1 MLDGQ
6 LITYKINTMKNL
18 KYIFFSFLLL
28 GLWSCNEVED
38 VLEDNGVS
46 TPEDLPALSIE
57 GTGLD
62 FSNYIA
68 VGPSFTA
75 GQSDGSLFLAS
86 QNNSWPNIMSK
97 EFAKAGGGEFKQPT
111 MDDNFGSLALG
122 GTRITDLDPR
132 LVFNGSGPA
141 PLESVIGPVTV
152 QTDILNPPTGPFNN
166 LGVPGARSF
175 HFVAN
180 GYGDIANVAAGLAN
194 PYATRLTGST
204 PNASIIELAAA
215 QNPSFFT
222 LSLFGGN
229 DVLGYATGGAD
240 QTTDAIT
247 PITTFET
254 ALNGA
259 LTALTA
265 NGAKGVVSGTPH
277 VTDLPYFTA
286 VPYNPLDPSNPD
298 LAAQIPLLNQ
308 IYGAING
315 VYTYLEAT
323 TPGLDLSER
332 VIVFETDEANPL
344 VIKDEA
350 LTDLSAQIT
359 GVLSANPAFPAFIAQ
374 FGLPAAAA
382 PLVAGLLG
390 STYGQSRP
398 ATENDLVVLPAASEI
413 SEVDDD
419 NAAFLMSQGISET
432 LADQL
437 SAVGVTLPMVDKWI
451 VTETEVAE
459 IIAATDAMNASVE
472 AAADS
477 FGIAYVDLQSI
488 LAQASSTGIMF
499 DDYQM
504 NTSLVFGG
512 LVSLDG
518 VHLTARGYAYM
529 ANSFL
534 DAIDMYYGSNFVAS
548 GSLAKAGDYPTNYS
562 PLLQ

>member
-1 MLDGQ
+1 MK
-6 LITYKINTMKNL
+6 KI
-18 KYIFFSFLLL
+18 KYVALSLLTFAL
-28 GLWSCNEVED
+28 VACDNDLVED
-38 VLEDNGVS
+38 LRDIRTLNVEPL
-46 TPEDLPALSIE
+46 PELSIE

-68 VGPSFTA
+68 VGPSFSA
-75 GQSDGSLFLAS
+75 GVSDGTVFLAS
-86 QNNSWPNIMSK
+86 QNNSWPNIMSM
-97 EFAKAGGGEFKQPT
+97 EFSKVGGGEFKQPT
-111 MDDNFGSLALG
+111 MDDNFGGLALG
-122 GTRITDLDPR
+122 GTRIVGPR
-132 LVFNGSGPA
+132 LVFGGAGPV
-141 PLESVIGPVTV
+141 PLESVVGPVTV
-152 QTDILNPPTGPFNN
+152 QTDVLNPPTGPFNN

-175 HFVAN
+175 HFVTN
-180 GYGDIANVAAGLAN
+180 GYGNVANLSTNTAN

-204 PNASIIELAAA
+204 PDASIIELAAA

-265 NGAKGVVSGTPH
+265 NDAKGVVSGTPH
-277 VTDLPYFTA
+277 VTDLPYFTT
-286 VPYNPLDPSNPD
+286 VPHNPLDPSNPD

-332 VIVFETDEANPL
+332 NIVFVTDASNPL
-344 VIKDEA
+344 VIKDEE

-359 GVLSANPAFPAFIAQ
+359 GVLAANPDFPAFIAQ

-432 LADQL
+432 LAGQL
-437 SAVGVTLPMVDKWI
+437 SAVGVTLPMEDKWI
-451 VTETEVAE
+451 VTETEIEE
-459 IIAATDAMNASVE
+459 IIAATDEMNASVE
-472 AAADS
+472 TAANS

-499 DDYQM
+499 DNYLLD
-504 NTSLVFGG
+504 TSLVTGG

-534 DAIDMYYGSNFVAS
+534 EAIDENYGSNFVAS
-548 GSLAKAGDYPTNYS
+548 GSLAKADDYPIAYS

>member
-1 MLDGQ
+1 MK
-6 LITYKINTMKNL
+6 KI
-18 KYIFFSFLLL
+18 KYVALSLLTFAL
-28 GLWSCNEVED
+28 VACDNDLVED
-38 VLEDNGVS
+38 LRDIRTLNVEPL
-46 TPEDLPALSIE
+46 PELSIE

-68 VGPSFTA
+68 VGPSFSA
-75 GQSDGSLFLAS
+75 GVSDGTVFLAS
-86 QNNSWPNIMSK
+86 QNNSWPNIMSM
-97 EFAKAGGGEFKQPT
+97 EFSKVGGGEFKQPT
-111 MDDNFGSLALG
+111 MDDNFGGLALG
-122 GTRITDLDPR
+122 GTRIVGPR
-132 LVFNGSGPA
+132 LVFGGAGPV
-141 PLESVIGPVTV
+141 PLESVVGPVTV
-152 QTDILNPPTGPFNN
+152 QTDVLNPPTGPFNN

-175 HFVAN
+175 HFVTN
-180 GYGDIANVAAGLAN
+180 GYGNVANLSTKTAN

-204 PNASIIELAAA
+204 PDASIIELAAA

-265 NGAKGVVSGTPH
+265 NDAKGVVSGTPH
-277 VTDLPYFTA
+277 VTDLPYFTT
-286 VPYNPLDPSNPD
+286 VPHNPLDPSNPD

-332 VIVFETDEANPL
+332 NIVFVTDASNPL
-344 VIKDEA
+344 VIKDEE

-359 GVLSANPAFPAFIAQ
+359 GVLAANPDFPAFIAQ

-432 LADQL
+432 LAGQL
-437 SAVGVTLPMVDKWI
+437 SAVGVTLPMEDKWI
-451 VTETEVAE
+451 VTETEIEE
-459 IIAATDAMNASVE
+459 IIAATDEMNASVE
-472 AAADS
+472 TAANS

-499 DDYQM
+499 DNYLLD
-504 NTSLVFGG
+504 TSLVTGG

-534 DAIDMYYGSNFVAS
+534 EAIDENYGSNFVAS
-548 GSLAKAGDYPTNYS
+548 GSLAKADDYPIAYS

>member
-1 MLDGQ
+1 
-6 LITYKINTMKNL
+6 MKNL
-18 KYIFFSFLLL
+18 KYIFFSFLLI
-28 GLWSCNEVED
+28 GLNSCNEVED

-46 TPEDLPALSIE
+46 TPEALPTLSIE

-68 VGPSFTA
+68 VGPSFSA
-75 GQSDGSLFLAS
+75 GVSDGTVFLAS
-86 QNNSWPNIMSK
+86 QNNSWPNIMSM
-97 EFAKAGGGEFKQPT
+97 EFAKVGGGEFKQPT
-111 MDDNFGSLALG
+111 MDDNFGGLALG
-122 GTRITDLDPR
+122 GTRIVGPR
-132 LVFNGSGPA
+132 LVFGGAGPV
-141 PLESVIGPVTV
+141 PLESVVGPVTV
-152 QTDILNPPTGPFNN
+152 QTDILTPPTGPFNN

-175 HFVAN
+175 HFVTS
-180 GYGDIANVAAGLAN
+180 GYGNLGNVGAGLAN

-204 PNASIIELAAA
+204 PDASIIELAAA

-265 NGAKGVVSGTPH
+265 NDAKGVVSGTPH
-277 VTDLPYFTA
+277 VTDLPYFTT
-286 VPYNPLDPSNPD
+286 VPHNPLDPSNPD

-332 VIVFETDEANPL
+332 NIVFVTDASNPL
-344 VIKDEA
+344 VIKDEE

-359 GVLSANPAFPAFIAQ
+359 GVLAANPDFPAFIAQ

-432 LADQL
+432 LAGQL

-459 IIAATDAMNASVE
+459 IIAATDTMNASVQ
-472 AAADS
+472 AAANS

-534 DAIDMYYGSNFVAS
+534 NAIDMHYGSNFVAS

>member
-1 MLDGQ
+1 
-6 LITYKINTMKNL
+6 MKNL
-18 KYIFFSFLLL
+18 KYIFFTFLFI
-28 GLWSCNEVED
+28 GLYSCNEVED
-38 VLEDNGVS
+38 VLENNGVS

-68 VGPSFTA
+68 VGPSFSA
-75 GQSDGSLFLAS
+75 GVSDGTVFLAS
-86 QNNSWPNIMSK
+86 QNNSWPNIMSM
-97 EFAKAGGGEFKQPT
+97 EFSKVGGGEFKQPT
-111 MDDNFGSLALG
+111 MDDNFGGLALG
-122 GTRITDLDPR
+122 GTRIVGPR
-132 LVFNGSGPA
+132 LVFGGAGPV
-141 PLESVIGPVTV
+141 PLESVVGPVTV
-152 QTDILNPPTGPFNN
+152 QTDVLNPPTGPFNN

-175 HFVAN
+175 HFVTN
-180 GYGDIANVAAGLAN
+180 GYGNVANLNNNTAN
-194 PYATRLTGST
+194 PYATRLTGAT
-204 PNASIIELAAA
+204 PNASIIELAAS

-247 PITTFET
+247 LITTFET

-265 NGAKGVVSGTPH
+265 NDAKGVVSGTPH
-277 VTDLPYFTA
+277 VTDLPYFTT
-286 VPYNPLDPSNPD
+286 VPHNPLDPSNPD

-332 VIVFETDEANPL
+332 NIVFVTDASNPL
-344 VIKDEA
+344 VIKDEE

-359 GVLSANPAFPAFIAQ
+359 GVLAANPDFPAFIAQ

-432 LADQL
+432 LAGQL
-437 SAVGVTLPMVDKWI
+437 SAVGVTLPMVDKWV
-451 VTETEVAE
+451 VTETEIEE
-459 IIAATDAMNASVE
+459 IILATDAMNDRVE

-477 FGIAYVDLQSI
+477 YGIAYVDLQSI

-499 DDYQM
+499 DDYLLDA
-504 NTSLVFGG
+504 SLVTGG

-518 VHLTARGYAYM
+518 IHLTARGYAYM

-534 DAIDMYYGSNFVAS
+534 EAIDEYYGSNFVAS
-548 GSLAKAGDYPTNYS
+548 GSLAKADDYPIAYS

>member
-1 MLDGQ
+1 
-6 LITYKINTMKNL
+6 MKNL
-18 KYIFFSFLLL
+18 KYIFFSFLLI
-28 GLWSCNEVED
+28 GLNSCNEVED
-38 VLEDNGVS
+38 VLEDNGAS
-46 TPEDLPALSIE
+46 IGEPEMLPELSIE

-62 FSNYIA
+62 FSNYVA
-68 VGPSFTA
+68 VGPSFSA
-75 GQSDGSLFLAS
+75 GVSDGTVFLAS
-86 QNNSWPNIMSK
+86 QNNSWPNIMSM
-97 EFAKAGGGEFKQPT
+97 EFSKVGGGEFKQPT
-111 MDDNFGSLALG
+111 MDDNFGGLALG
-122 GTRITDLDPR
+122 GTRIVGPR
-132 LVFNGSGPA
+132 LVFGGAGPV
-141 PLESVIGPVTV
+141 PLESVVGPVTV
-152 QTDILNPPTGPFNN
+152 QTDVLNPPTGPFNN

-175 HFVAN
+175 HFVTN
-180 GYGDIANVAAGLAN
+180 GYGNVANLNNNTAN
-194 PYATRLTGST
+194 PYATRLTGAT
-204 PNASIIELAAA
+204 PNASIIELAAS

-240 QTTDAIT
+240 QAADAIT
-247 PITTFET
+247 PLSTFED
-254 ALNGA
+254 ALNDA
-259 LTALTA
+259 LTELTA
-265 NGAKGVVSGTPH
+265 NGAEGVVSGTPH
-277 VTDLPYFTA
+277 VTDLPYFTT

-332 VIVFETDEANPL
+332 NIVFVTDASNPL
-344 VIKDEA
+344 VIKDEE

-359 GVLSANPAFPAFIAQ
+359 GVLAANPDFPAFIAQ

-413 SEVDDD
+413 SEVDAD

-432 LADQL
+432 LAGQL

-459 IIAATDAMNASVE
+459 IIAATDTMNASVQ
-472 AAADS
+472 AAANS

-499 DDYQM
+499 NDYLLD
-504 NTSLVFGG
+504 TSLVTGG

-534 DAIDMYYGSNFVAS
+534 DAIDMHYGSNFVAS
-548 GSLAKAGDYPTNYS
+548 GSLAKADDYPIAYS